1 MGAASVSLRPELAED
16 EAFLRELYLS
26 VRDDESG
33 FRELDPGA
41 RTRLLQE
48 QFEFQRSDYRLRFPH
63 ADFLIVQVDERPA
76 GRFYLNHG
84 ADSIHVIDI
93 SLLPEYQGHGIGST
107 LIRTVQAEAQR
118 TGRAVTLFA
127 HPRRAGSGFYQRLGF
142 AKKSVVGEHAGLHW
156 HAG

>member
-26 VRDDESG
+26 VRDGESG

-63 ADFLIVQVDERPA
+63 ADFLIVQVDERPLA
-76 GRFYLNHG
+76 
-84 ADSIHVIDI
+84 
-93 SLLPEYQGHGIGST
+93 GST
-107 LIRTVQAEAQR
+107 
-118 TGRAVTLFA
+118 
-127 HPRRAGSGFYQRLGF
+127 
-142 AKKSVVGEHAGLHW
+142 
-156 HAG
+156 